1 MKISRASASVLTVA
15 TLALL
20 AACGGGGGGGG
31 VTPPSTNPGGGGGS
45 TPTPVPTA
53 TPTTSPTATPPPS
66 GTTIKAEENFI
77 NGSFA
82 WYTSGTASWNN
93 GAPGD
98 SGDPSNAPGGPAG
111 NTADGMTCANT
122 PEGVDSNGNPVFPAG
137 KLTQHV
143 FVGIYYNGTEEALPQ
158 ALGMYQPVAPIGT
171 GNPAHTANTQ
181 AVEQNTCEYQ
191 MHTHDYS
198 GMVHLEDVNVS
209 QGTFP
214 SYANLQSFFAI
225 SGGSLTSSGLTIGG
239 SSLNGAVTVYAGTPS
254 TQVSGNDEVTSYA
267 PTTTS
272 VAFSKHM
279 AIWIV
284 IGTPPASL
292 PNVEFVIVN

>member
-15 TLALL
+15 ALSLL

-31 VTPPSTNPGGGGGS
+31 VTPPGGGNGGGGS
-45 TPTPVPTA
+45 TPTPVATA
-53 TPTTSPTATPPPS
+53 TPTPGATATPTPS
-66 GTTIKAEENFI
+66 GTTVKAEENFI
-77 NGSFA
+77 NGSYA

-98 SGDPSNAPGGPAG
+98 AGDPSNAPGGPVG
-111 NTADGMTCANT
+111 NTFGGMTCAST
-122 PEGVDSNGNPVFPAG
+122 PEGVDSNNNPVFPAG
-137 KLTQHV
+137 KLTEHV

-171 GNPAHTANTQ
+171 GNPPHTANTQ
-181 AVEQNTCEYQ
+181 AVEQNTCEYN

-198 GMVHLEDVNVS
+198 GMVHLEDVNVA

-214 SYANLQSFFAI
+214 SYANLQTFFGV
-225 SGGSLTSSGLTIGG
+225 SGGSLTATGLTIGAN
-239 SSLNGAVTVYAGTPS
+239 SLNGPVTVYAGTPS
-254 TQVSGNDEVTSYA
+254 TQVGGNDEVTSYA

-272 VAFSKHM
+272 VQFSKHM
-279 AIWIV
+279 AVWIV